1 MQTAHPLSRR
11 NLLKFTAGAAA
22 LPLLTGAP
30 SALAQAAGP
39 GFKVALD
46 VRHPDLHK
54 IVAPDAIAARVAGGF
69 AFTEGPVWRNGA
81 LLFSDIPNRR
91 IVRWR
96 RLREGGE
103 VTTFATGDSNGL
115 TLDRQGR
122 LLAAEHDG
130 RRVSRISEDGS
141 RTMLAERFEGK
152 RLNSPNDVVVK
163 SDGTIYFT
171 DPPYAVQPHVA
182 GTPRQPRWW
191 TLPIPGKELPFNGV
205 FRLGTDGKMSVVAE
219 DFVLPNGLEF
229 SPDESV
235 LYIDDSAHRHVRAL
249 DVRPDGSLANNRVV
263 MVMDSNDPGVAD
275 GIKVDLQGNVF
286 CAGPGGVWVCRANGE
301 ILGRISMPEVTANL
315 AWGENGTVLFF
326 TSSTSVYRLQT
337 LTQGHLL
344 G

>member
-1 MQTAHPLSRR
+1 MQTSPSISRR
-11 NLLKFTAGAAA
+11 DILKLTAGAAA
-22 LPLLTGAP
+22 VPLLGT
-30 SALAQAAGP
+30 SSTVHAQAAGP
-39 GFKVALD
+39 GFKVTLD

-54 IVAPDAIAARVAGGF
+54 IIAPDATAARAAGGF

-103 VTTFATGDSNGL
+103 VTTFAVGDSNGL

-130 RRVSRISEDGS
+130 RRVSRIADDGT
-141 RTMLAERFEGK
+141 RTMVAERFEGR
-152 RLNSPNDVVVK
+152 RLNSPNDVLVK

-205 FRLGTDGKMSVVAE
+205 FRLGTDGKLSVVAD
-219 DFVLPNGLEF
+219 DFALPNGLEF
-229 SPDESV
+229 SGDESV
-235 LYIDDSAHRHVRAL
+235 LYVNDSVHRHVRAL
-249 DVRPDGSLANNRVV
+249 DVRPDGSLANNRVL
-263 MVMDSNDPGVAD
+263 MVMDSSEPGVAD
-275 GIKVDLQGNVF
+275 GMKVDTSGNVF
-286 CAGPGGVWVCRANGE
+286 CAGPGGVWVCRSNGD
-301 ILGRISMPEVTANL
+301 ILGRITMPEMTANL
-315 AWGENGTVLFF
+315 AWGENGSVLFF
-326 TSSTSVYRLQT
+326 TSSTSVYRLPT
-337 LTQGHLL
+337 LTRGKLL